1 VLMNPQLERIAAQPE
16 LSKDVFEVVSKS
28 LK

>member
-1 VLMNPQLERIAAQPE
+1 MKAEVQRIMQQGN

-28 LK
+28 LA